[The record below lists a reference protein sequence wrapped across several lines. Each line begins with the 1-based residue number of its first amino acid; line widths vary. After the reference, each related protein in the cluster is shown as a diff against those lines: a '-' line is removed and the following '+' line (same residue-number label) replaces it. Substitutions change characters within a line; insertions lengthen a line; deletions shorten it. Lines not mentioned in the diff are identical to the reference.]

1 MDQHN
6 FGLKQTTA
14 PSAAVVA
21 TSDAKAWLRIDH
33 SDEDTLIA
41 SLVTRATNV
50 VEHLT
55 NRQMINASWTYQV
68 DQFPHQDAIFFPIA
82 PLVSVTSISYTDGD
96 GASQTLGTSV
106 YGVGTIRDP
115 GRIFLKSGQEWP
127 STLDQANVVTVVAV
141 AGYGASAS
149 DVPEPLKHAVLM
161 LVSHY
166 YEHREAVD
174 PRGNTFAEVPLGVKN
189 ICHQFEVG
197 KAY

>member
-1 MDQHN
+1 MDPHY

-14 PSAAVVA
+14 PSAPAVQ
-21 TSDAKAWLRIDH
+21 TDHAKPWLRIDH

-68 DQFPHQDAIFFPIA
+68 DMFPHQNAIFFPIA
-82 PLVSVTSISYTDGD
+82 PLVSVTSITYTDAN
-96 GASQTLGTSV
+96 GAEQTLPTSV

-127 STLDQANVVTVVAV
+127 STLDQANVVTVVAEC
-141 AGYGASAS
+141 GYGANYHS
-149 DVPEPLKHAVLM
+149 VPEPLKHAVLM

-174 PRGNTFAEVPLGVKN
+174 PKGNTFAEVPLGVKN

>member
-1 MDQHN
+1 MDPHY
-6 FGLKQTTA
+6 FGLKQTTGPA
-14 PSAAVVA
+14 AAVVP

-55 NRQMINASWTYQV
+55 NRQLINASWTYQV

-141 AGYGASAS
+141 AGYGTSAS
-149 DVPEPLKHAVLM
+149 DVPEGLKQAVLM
-161 LVSHY
+161 LVANY
-166 YEHREAVD
+166 FEHREAVD
-174 PRGNTFAEVPLGVKN
+174 PRGFFFCRP
-189 ICHQFEVG
+189 CR
-197 KAY
+197 